1 MNESI
6 SLNSKEKLG
15 INGQLLYEIAFIF
28 YFSDFFLQFTTFMS
42 YFGKSTCHLASYL
55 ALGLVI
61 FKIFFLDDQ
70 NIRSFVLNLIFLGI
84 LVLTWRTSSDFMLF
98 SMGIFV
104 LGARNVDFRRI
115 IYLYFVVGTI
125 ILLFVMLC
133 SFSGLIQNLVYR
145 RNQTSGAIRRS
156 FGIVYPTDF
165 AAHVLF
171 LILAFSY
178 LRFDKITAKSYIAF
192 AIIAL
197 LLIRYCDARL
207 SAVSILLLIPIM
219 MIGRRAK
226 KSDGICRKIAVF
238 FWCVPI
244 LLAYCI
250 IAMSYFY
257 RPSNRVLEKLNHM
270 LSGRLAIG
278 NEAIRQYGFSIFGRH
293 MVEHSWGG
301 VNGMKMFMGD
311 RSKYFFVDSSFL
323 RILILYGVIAFIII
337 LAILTIISYRSI
349 KYEEYALAT
358 ILVIV
363 AISAVVEQRLI
374 DVSYDPFL
382 IALLANVYSNKRTT
396 DRRKPQ

>member
-6 SLNSKEKLG
+6 SLNSKGKLE
-15 INGQLLYEIAFIF
+15 INGQLLYEIAFVF

-42 YFGKSTCHLASYL
+42 YFGKSTFHLISYL
-55 ALGLVI
+55 ALGLII
-61 FKIFFLDDQ
+61 FKIFFLDNQ
-70 NIRSFVLNLIFLGI
+70 NVRSFVLNLIFLGI

-98 SMGIFV
+98 SMGVFV
-104 LGARNVDFRRI
+104 LGARSVDFRRI
-115 IYLYFVVGTI
+115 VYLYFVVGTI

-133 SFSGLIQNLVYR
+133 SLSGLIPNLVYR
-145 RNQTSGAIRRS
+145 RNQTSGAIRQS

-178 LRFDKITAKSYIAF
+178 LHFEKITAKSYIAF
-192 AIIAL
+192 AVIAI

-207 SAVSILLLIPIM
+207 SAVSVLLLIPVM
-219 MIGRRAK
+219 MIGKQAK

-244 LLAYCI
+244 LMAYCI

-257 RPSNRVLEKLNHM
+257 KPSNRLLETLNHM

-301 VNGMKMFMGD
+301 VNGMRMFMGD

-337 LAILTIISYRSI
+337 MAILTIISYRSI
-349 KYEEYALAT
+349 NYGEYALAA

-363 AISAVVEQRLI
+363 AVSAVVEQRLI

-382 IALLANVYSNKRTT
+382 IALLANVSNKLTT
-396 DRRKPQ
+396 DRRKSQ

>member
-6 SLNSKEKLG
+6 SLNSKGKLE
-15 INGQLLYEIAFIF
+15 INGQLLYEIAFVF

-42 YFGKSTCHLASYL
+42 YFGKSTFHLISYL
-55 ALGLVI
+55 ALGLII
-61 FKIFFLDDQ
+61 FKIFFLDNQ
-70 NIRSFVLNLIFLGI
+70 NVRSFVLNLIFLGI

-98 SMGIFV
+98 SMGVFV
-104 LGARNVDFRRI
+104 LGARSVDFRRI
-115 IYLYFVVGTI
+115 VYLYFVVGTI

-133 SFSGLIQNLVYR
+133 SLSGLIPNLVYR
-145 RNQTSGAIRRS
+145 RNQTSGAIRQS

-171 LILAFSY
+171 LIWAFSY
-178 LRFDKITAKSYIAF
+178 LHFEKITSKSYIAF
-192 AIIAL
+192 AVIAI

-207 SAVSILLLIPIM
+207 SAVSVLLLIPVM
-219 MIGRRAK
+219 MIGKQAK

-244 LLAYCI
+244 LMAYCI

-257 RPSNRVLEKLNHM
+257 KPSNRLLETLNHM

-301 VNGMKMFMGD
+301 VNGMRMFMGD

-337 LAILTIISYRSI
+337 MAILTIISYRSI
-349 KYEEYALAT
+349 NYGEYALAA

-363 AISAVVEQRLI
+363 AVSAVVEQRLI

-382 IALLANVYSNKRTT
+382 IALLANVSNKLTT
-396 DRRKPQ
+396 DRRKSQ